1 MDAAI
6 VPVEAEDAALV
17 PNFMTEAE
25 VREAELQRVRQQVA
39 DGLLGGPEHRNLAPP
54 EVLREVLEE
63 AESIQSKSIRSVDRK
78 SNPLYARDMMLDV
91 LNEMSYPRPETFEE
105 RRVLR
110 KLRALKSFVRGSC
123 GDVPGA
129 TAKDV
134 RDVLVLGKSQKPA
147 IAALTELLSRQYEAA
162 TRFAA
167 VELIQ
172 ALAVPDVDSA
182 DGSRWDSIIGDGWAV
197 SSNTE
202 RQKVLG
208 FAPGLVEGLVKWL
221 QSSCV
226 RHESAANERRNA
238 S

>member
-1 MDAAI
+1 MDAAV
-6 VPVEAEDAALV
+6 VPMEETQIV
-17 PNFMTEAE
+17 PNFLTEDE
-25 VREAELQRVRQQVA
+25 VRAAELDRVRQQVA
-39 DGLLGGPEHRNLAPP
+39 AGLLGGPEHRNLGPP
-54 EVLREVLEE
+54 DVLREVYEE
-63 AESIQSKSIRSVDRK
+63 EESSVQSKSIRSVDRK

-134 RDVLVLGKSQKPA
+134 RDILVLGKSQKPA
-147 IAALTELLSRQYEAA
+147 IAALTELLSRRYEAA

-182 DGSRWDSIIGDGWAV
+182 DGSRGG
-197 SSNTE
+197 T
-202 RQKVLG
+202 Q
-208 FAPGLVEGLVKWL
+208 
-221 QSSCV
+221 
-226 RHESAANERRNA
+226 
-238 S
+238 

>member
-1 MDAAI
+1 MKLGTRAAAS
-6 VPVEAEDAALV
+6 VSTGTMAA
-17 PNFMTEAE
+17 
-25 VREAELQRVRQQVA
+25 
-39 DGLLGGPEHRNLAPP
+39 
-54 EVLREVLEE
+54 
-63 AESIQSKSIRSVDRK
+63 
-78 SNPLYARDMMLDV
+78 
-91 LNEMSYPRPETFEE
+91 
-105 RRVLR
+105 
-110 KLRALKSFVRGSC
+110 
-123 GDVPGA
+123 
-129 TAKDV
+129 DV

-172 ALAVPDVDSA
+172 ALAVPDVDSS

-226 RHESAANERRNA
+226 RHESAANEREEAPNSISPSKKRGQEWHRREVE
-238 S
+238 